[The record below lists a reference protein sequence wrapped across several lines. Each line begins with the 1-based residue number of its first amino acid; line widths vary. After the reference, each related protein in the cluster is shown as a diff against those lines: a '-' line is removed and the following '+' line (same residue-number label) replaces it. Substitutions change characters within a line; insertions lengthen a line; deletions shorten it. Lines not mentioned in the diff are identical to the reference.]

1 MKKFLFTLLIIVF
14 SISFLVEFIGDRLI
28 KNILQENISSTL
40 NRDVSIEKL
49 NINYLSGEAS
59 GKDISLLNKKFDGYL
74 LKIDS
79 IVVDLDAFS
88 IFSNDI
94 IINNVLLENIK
105 VNYFFNFSEQIISDN
120 VRSLKED
127 LENKNTYSKSNK
139 YFNIKNLDAK
149 NISLSASS
157 PNLNI
162 EKTIRLDDMNFNNIG
177 NTSES
182 KDYKDILKD
191 VFIDTTEIIKE
202 KIFNEN
208 FLERLENFD
217 PNQLEDKVKDKL
229 KNKLKKLIN

>member
-1 MKKFLFTLLIIVF
+1 MKKFLISLLITVF
-14 SISFLVEFIGDRLI
+14 SIYFLVEFIGDRLI

-40 NRDVSIEKL
+40 NRDVSIETL
-49 NINYLSGEAS
+49 NINYLSGEAK
-59 GKDISLLNKKFDGYL
+59 GKNFSILNKKFDGYL

-79 IVVDLDAFS
+79 IVVELDTFS

-105 VNYFFNFSEQIISDN
+105 VNYYFNFSEQIIYDN

-127 LENKNTYSKSNK
+127 LENKNTYSQSNK

-162 EKTIRLDDMNFNNIG
+162 EKTIRLDDMNFNNVG
-177 NTSES
+177 NTSAS
-182 KDYKDILKD
+182 RDYKDILKD
-191 VFIDTTEIIKE
+191 IFINTSEIIKE

-208 FLERLENFD
+208 FLEKLENFD
-217 PNQLEDKVKDKL
+217 SNQLEDKVKEKL
-229 KNKLKKLIN
+229 KNKLKKLF

>member
-1 MKKFLFTLLIIVF
+1 MKNSLISLLIIVF
-14 SISFLVEFIGDRLI
+14 SAYFLVEFIGDRLI
-28 KNILQENISSTL
+28 KNILQKNISSTL
-40 NRDVSIEKL
+40 NRDVLIKKL
-49 NINYLSGEAS
+49 NINYLSGEAR

-79 IVVDLDAFS
+79 IVVNLDAFS

-105 VNYFFNFSEQIISDN
+105 VNYYFNFSDQIISDN

-127 LENKNTYSKSNK
+127 LENKNTYSQSNK
-139 YFNIKNLDAK
+139 YFNIKNLDVK

-162 EKTIRLDDMNFNNIG
+162 EKTIRLDDMNFDNVG

-182 KDYKDILKD
+182 RDYKDILKD
-191 VFIDTTEIIKE
+191 IFIDTSEIIKE

-208 FLERLENFD
+208 FLEKLENFD
-217 PNQLEDKVKDKL
+217 SNQLEDKVKDKL
-229 KNKLKKLIN
+229 KNKLKKLF

>member
-14 SISFLVEFIGDRLI
+14 SIYFLVEFIGDRLI

-49 NINYLSGEAS
+49 NINYLSGEAI

-74 LKIDS
+74 LKIDF

-105 VNYFFNFSEQIISDN
+105 VYYYFNFSDQIISDN

-127 LENKNTYSKSNK
+127 LENKNTYSRSNK

-149 NISLSASS
+149 NIYLSAFS
-157 PNLNI
+157 PYLNI

-177 NTSES
+177 NTNES
-182 KDYKDILKD
+182 RNYKDILKD
-191 VFIDTTEIIKE
+191 VFIDTTEIVKE

-208 FLERLENFD
+208 FLEKLENFD
-217 PNQLEDKVKDKL
+217 SNQLEDKVKDKL
-229 KNKLKKLIN
+229 KNKLKNLF

>member
-1 MKKFLFTLLIIVF
+1 MKKFLISLLIIV
-14 SISFLVEFIGDRLI
+14 SSTYFLVEFIGDRLI
-28 KNILQENISSTL
+28 KNILQKNISSTL

-49 NINYLSGEAS
+49 NINYLSGEAR

-74 LKIDS
+74 LKIDF

-105 VNYFFNFSEQIISDN
+105 VNYYFNFSDQIISDN

-127 LENKNTYSKSNK
+127 LENKNTYSRSNK

-149 NISLSASS
+149 NIYLSAFS
-157 PNLNI
+157 PYLNI

-177 NTSES
+177 NTNES
-182 KDYKDILKD
+182 RNYKDILKD
-191 VFIDTTEIIKE
+191 VFIDTTEIVKE

-208 FLERLENFD
+208 FLEKLENFD
-217 PNQLEDKVKDKL
+217 SNKLENKVKDKL
-229 KNKLKKLIN
+229 KNKLKKLF

>member
-1 MKKFLFTLLIIVF
+1 MKKFLISLLIIVF
-14 SISFLVEFIGDRLI
+14 SIYFLVEFIGDRLI

-40 NRDVSIEKL
+40 NRDVSIKTL
-49 NINYLSGEAS
+49 NINYLSGEAK

-74 LKIDS
+74 LKIDT
-79 IVVDLDAFS
+79 IVVDLDTFS

-105 VNYFFNFSEQIISDN
+105 VNYYFNFSEQIISDN

-127 LENKNTYSKSNK
+127 LENKNTYSQSNK

-162 EKTIRLDDMNFNNIG
+162 EKTIRLDDMNFYNIG

-182 KDYKDILKD
+182 RDYKDILKD
-191 VFIDTTEIIKE
+191 IFIDTSEIIKD

-208 FLERLENFD
+208 FLEKLENFD
-217 PNQLEDKVKDKL
+217 SNQLEDKVKDKL
-229 KNKLKKLIN
+229 KDKLKKLF

>member
-14 SISFLVEFIGDRLI
+14 SIYFLVEFIGDRLI

-49 NINYLSGEAS
+49 NINYLSGKAS

-127 LENKNTYSKSNK
+127 LENKNTYSESNK

>member
-14 SISFLVEFIGDRLI
+14 SIYFLVEFIGDRLI

-40 NRDVSIEKL
+40 NRDVSIKKL

-208 FLERLENFD
+208 FLEKLENFD

>member
-1 MKKFLFTLLIIVF
+1 MKKILYVIIIF
-14 SISFLVEFIGDRLI
+14 SISFYLTIEFIGDRLI
-28 KNILQENISSTL
+28 KNRLQKNISTQL
-40 NRDVSIEKL
+40 NRDVSIDKL
-49 NINYLSGEAS
+49 NINYLSGEA
-59 GKDISLLNKKFDGYL
+59 DIKGLGLLNKKFEGYL
-74 LKIDS
+74 LK
-79 IVVDLDAFS
+79 VDTIMVKLDAFS
-88 IFSNDI
+88 LFTDNIVI
-94 IINNVLLENIK
+94 ENILLK
-105 VNYFFNFSEQIISDN
+105 DININYYFNYSDQIISDN
-120 VRSLKED
+120 VRSLGQEIKKKSAD
-127 LENKNTYSKSNK
+127 TQSNK

-229 KNKLKKLIN
+229 KNKLKKLF

>member
-1 MKKFLFTLLIIVF
+1 MKKFLISLLIIVF
-14 SISFLVEFIGDRLI
+14 SIYFLVEFIGDRLI
-28 KNILQENISSTL
+28 KNILKENISSTL
-40 NRDVSIEKL
+40 NRDVSIKTL
-49 NINYLSGEAS
+49 NINYLSGEAK

-74 LKIDS
+74 LKIDT
-79 IVVDLDAFS
+79 IVADLDTFS

-105 VNYFFNFSEQIISDN
+105 VNYYFNFSEQIISDN

-127 LENKNTYSKSNK
+127 LENKNTYSQSNK

-162 EKTIRLDDMNFNNIG
+162 EKTIRLDDMNFYNIG

-182 KDYKDILKD
+182 RDYKDILKD
-191 VFIDTTEIIKE
+191 IFIDTSEIIKD

-208 FLERLENFD
+208 FLEKLENFD
-217 PNQLEDKVKDKL
+217 SNQLEDKVKDKL
-229 KNKLKKLIN
+229 KDKLKKLF

>member
-1 MKKFLFTLLIIVF
+1 MKKFLISLLLIVF
-14 SISFLVEFIGDRLI
+14 SIYFLVDFIGDRLI

-40 NRDVSIEKL
+40 NRDVSIETL
-49 NINYLSGEAS
+49 NINYLSGEAK
-59 GKDISLLNKKFDGYL
+59 GKDFSLLNKKFDGYL

-79 IVVDLDAFS
+79 IVVELDTFS

-105 VNYFFNFSEQIISDN
+105 VNYYFNFSEQIIYDN

-127 LENKNTYSKSNK
+127 LENKNTYSQSNK

-162 EKTIRLDDMNFNNIG
+162 EKTVRLNDMNFNNVG

-182 KDYKDILKD
+182 RDYKDILKD
-191 VFIDTTEIIKE
+191 IFIDTSEIVKQ

-208 FLERLENFD
+208 FLEKLENFD
-217 PNQLEDKVKDKL
+217 TNKLEDKVKDKL
-229 KNKLKKLIN
+229 KNKLKKLF

>member
-14 SISFLVEFIGDRLI
+14 SIYFLVEFIGDRLI

-40 NRDVSIEKL
+40 NRDVSIKKL

-162 EKTIRLDDMNFNNIG
+162 EKTIRLDDMNFDNIG

>member
-14 SISFLVEFIGDRLI
+14 SIYFLVEFIGDRLI

-49 NINYLSGEAS
+49 DINYLSGEAS

>member
-14 SISFLVEFIGDRLI
+14 SIYFLVEFIGDRLI

-94 IINNVLLENIK
+94 IINNVLLENIN
-105 VNYFFNFSEQIISDN
+105 VNYYFNFSEQIISDN

>member
-1 MKKFLFTLLIIVF
+1 MKKFLISLLIIVF
-14 SISFLVEFIGDRLI
+14 SFYFLVEFIGDRLI

>member
-14 SISFLVEFIGDRLI
+14 SIYFLVEFIGDRLI

-208 FLERLENFD
+208 FLDRLENFD

>member
-14 SISFLVEFIGDRLI
+14 SIYFLVEFIGDRLI
-28 KNILQENISSTL
+28 KNILQKNISSTL

-202 KIFNEN
+202 KIFNEY
-208 FLERLENFD
+208 FL
-217 PNQLEDKVKDKL
+217 
-229 KNKLKKLIN
+229 

>member
-1 MKKFLFTLLIIVF
+1 MKKFFLIIIIF
-14 SISFLVEFIGDRLI
+14 STSFYLSIELIGDKLI
-28 KNILQENISSTL
+28 KNKLEQNISIAL

-79 IVVDLDAFS
+79 IVVNLDAFS

-105 VNYFFNFSEQIISDN
+105 VNYYFNFSEQIISDN

-127 LENKNTYSKSNK
+127 LENKNTYSQSNK

-149 NISLSASS
+149 NISLSAFS

-162 EKTIRLDDMNFNNIG
+162 EKTIRLDDMNFNNVG
-177 NTSES
+177 NTNES
-182 KDYKDILKD
+182 RDYKDILKD

-208 FLERLENFD
+208 FLDKLENFD
-217 PNQLEDKVKDKL
+217 PNQLENKVKDKL
-229 KNKLKKLIN
+229 KNKLKKLF

>member
-1 MKKFLFTLLIIVF
+1 MKKFLISLLIIVF
-14 SISFLVEFIGDRLI
+14 SIYFLVELIGDRLI
-28 KNILQENISSTL
+28 KNILERNISSTL

-49 NINYLSGEAS
+49 NISYLNGEAK

-105 VNYFFNFSEQIISDN
+105 VNYYFNFSEQIISDN

-127 LENKNTYSKSNK
+127 LENKNTYSQSNK

-149 NISLSASS
+149 NISLSAFS

-162 EKTIRLDDMNFNNIG
+162 EKTIKLDDMNFNNVG
-177 NTSES
+177 NTNES
-182 KDYKDILKD
+182 RDYKDILKD

-208 FLERLENFD
+208 FLDKLENFD

-229 KNKLKKLIN
+229 KNKLKKLF

>member
-1 MKKFLFTLLIIVF
+1 MKKFLISLLIIVF
-14 SISFLVEFIGDRLI
+14 SIYFLVEFIGDRLI

-40 NRDVSIEKL
+40 NRDVSIETL
-49 NINYLSGEAS
+49 NINYLSGEAK
-59 GKDISLLNKKFDGYL
+59 GKNFSLLNKKFDGYL

-79 IVVDLDAFS
+79 IVVELDTFS

-105 VNYFFNFSEQIISDN
+105 VNYYFNFSEQIISDN

-127 LENKNTYSKSNK
+127 LENKNTYSQSNK

-162 EKTIRLDDMNFNNIG
+162 EKTIRLDDMNFNNVG
-177 NTSES
+177 NTSAS
-182 KDYKDILKD
+182 RDYKDILKD
-191 VFIDTTEIIKE
+191 IFINTSEIIKE

-208 FLERLENFD
+208 FLEKLENFD
-217 PNQLEDKVKDKL
+217 SNQLEDKVKDKL
-229 KNKLKKLIN
+229 KNKFKKLF

>member
-14 SISFLVEFIGDRLI
+14 SIYFLVEFIGDRLI

-49 NINYLSGEAS
+49 NINYLSGKAS

>member
-1 MKKFLFTLLIIVF
+1 MKKFLISLLIIV
-14 SISFLVEFIGDRLI
+14 SSTYFLVEFIGDKLI
-28 KNILQENISSTL
+28 KNILQKNISSTL

-49 NINYLSGEAS
+49 NINYLSGEAR

-74 LKIDS
+74 LKIDF

-105 VNYFFNFSEQIISDN
+105 INYYFNFSEQIISDN

-127 LENKNTYSKSNK
+127 LENKNTYSRSNK

-149 NISLSASS
+149 NISLSAFS

-162 EKTIRLDDMNFNNIG
+162 EKTIILDDMNFNNVG
-177 NTSES
+177 NTNES
-182 KDYKDILKD
+182 RDYKSILKD
-191 VFIDTTEIIKE
+191 VFIDTNEIIKE

-208 FLERLENFD
+208 FLEKLENFD
-217 PNQLEDKVKDKL
+217 SNQLEDKVKDKL
-229 KNKLKKLIN
+229 KDKLKKLF

>member
-14 SISFLVEFIGDRLI
+14 SIYFLVEFIGDRLI

-40 NRDVSIEKL
+40 NRDVSIKKL

-120 VRSLKED
+120 VKSLKED

>member
-14 SISFLVEFIGDRLI
+14 SIYFLVEFIGDRLI

-177 NTSES
+177 NTSAS

>member
-14 SISFLVEFIGDRLI
+14 SIYFLVEFIGDRLI

-177 NTSES
+177 NTSDS

-191 VFIDTTEIIKE
+191 VFIDTTEIVKE
-202 KIFNEN
+202 KIFDEN
-208 FLERLENFD
+208 FLEKLENFD